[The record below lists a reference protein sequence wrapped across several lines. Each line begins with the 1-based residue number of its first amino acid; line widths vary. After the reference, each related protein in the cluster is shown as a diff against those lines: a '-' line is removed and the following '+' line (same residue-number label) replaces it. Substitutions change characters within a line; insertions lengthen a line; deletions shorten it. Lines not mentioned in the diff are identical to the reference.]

1 MASLPDDILYMI
13 CSQLWERRD
22 FDTLYQCVCAGKQ
35 LAVPALTNLYRYGSA
50 LSLLKS
56 AQELLANLFSMH
68 DVAPVTSGG
77 SDEVETSKKEQL
89 TMQWA
94 GLWRTIILSS
104 LGKTLF
110 PYSRYVRRLNLQDLE
125 ELLQDRSFRD
135 TISKWVFLTLCG
147 TIHED
152 TLTVSRMFFK
162 NELAVFIV
170 RDEKQTPQKSKGVRY
185 TILATLNSIGEGM
198 IGSILYIYWFVV

>member
-1 MASLPDDILYMI
+1 MGATRFRYTLSMCLRWEAASRPCIDQSLPVWKR
-13 CSQLWERRD
+13 SFVVES
-22 FDTLYQCVCAGKQ
+22 
-35 LAVPALTNLYRYGSA
+35 GS
-50 LSLLKS
+50 
-56 AQELLANLFSMH
+56 ELLANLFSMH

-152 TLTVSRMFFK
+152 ILTVSRVFFK

-185 TILATLNSIGEGM
+185 TILATLNSIGEGI
-198 IGSILYIYWFVV
+198 IGSILYIYRFVV

>member
-1 MASLPDDILYMI
+1 MSTTFIPDHFHIICNFINKVTMASLPDDLLYMI

-35 LAVPALTNLYRYGSA
+35 LAVPALTNLYRYWSA
-50 LSLLKS
+50 ISSL
-56 AQELLANLFSMH
+56 ERFRMLLADISSMH
-68 DVAPVTSGG
+68 DIAPVTSGG

-94 GLWRTIILSS
+94 GLWRTIVLSS
-104 LGKTLF
+104 LDKTLF

-135 TISKWVFLTLCG
+135 SISKWVFRALAIDFT
-147 TIHED
+147 
-152 TLTVSRMFFK
+152 RM
-162 NELAVFIV
+162 
-170 RDEKQTPQKSKGVRY
+170 Y
-185 TILATLNSIGEGM
+185 
-198 IGSILYIYWFVV
+198 